1 MWEYKRLYGIKGS
14 GLKLNWLIIFAVVLL
29 SSCKNERKPSNILSS
44 EEMVKVLS
52 ELYLTEEKIKHLNVS
67 QDSAASVYTY
77 FNSKMFEKL
86 GTNDSTFR
94 RSMTYYMN
102 RPEELEKIYAALID
116 SLNLKEQRLSIP
128 TK

>member
-1 MWEYKRLYGIKGS
+1 
-14 GLKLNWLIIFAVVLL
+14 
-29 SSCKNERKPSNILSS
+29 
-44 EEMVKVLS
+44 MVKVLS
-52 ELYLTEEKIKHLNVS
+52 ELYITEEKIKHLNVS
-67 QDSAASVYTY
+67 QDSAAAVYSY